1 MNYYIIPKNNNIVKI
16 MLKLTN
22 EKIIPYLSYSLIF
35 YLNELY
41 EQISKLDNE
50 SEEMSIEYVNN
61 IVNPFQFIH
70 TNVPG
75 SIFSVSKVKP
85 DAHIFFEL
93 MEVFQLCNINDI
105 LSLKHKINILH
116 LSPNHSSTNYLLNML
131 REENNDSI
139 VCEDFDYKRL
149 KELFIT
155 NKFSHNLDLIICEF
169 KAEDYSDT
177 KKYINNMI
185 LTLIIVLNY
194 QMNEGTFII
203 KIDNIF
209 YKVIVDIL
217 YTLSSLYDKMYLF
230 KPSISNIT
238 TGERYIICK
247 SFNIERRMII
257 GELNELINYINIDN
271 NMCIET
277 LICNEIPYY
286 FLNKIEESN
295 IIIGQQQLDAF
306 DQIINI
312 FKNKNR
318 EEKIDSLKRL
328 HIQKCIQWCEKN
340 QLPHNKFVDKI
351 NIFLAPKKKD
361 SEEELNF

>member
-131 REENNDSI
+131 I
-139 VCEDFDYKRL
+139 FFL
-149 KELFIT
+149 K
-155 NKFSHNLDLIICEF
+155 
-169 KAEDYSDT
+169 
-177 KKYINNMI
+177 
-185 LTLIIVLNY
+185 
-194 QMNEGTFII
+194 
-203 KIDNIF
+203 
-209 YKVIVDIL
+209 
-217 YTLSSLYDKMYLF
+217 
-230 KPSISNIT
+230 
-238 TGERYIICK
+238 
-247 SFNIERRMII
+247 
-257 GELNELINYINIDN
+257 
-271 NMCIET
+271 
-277 LICNEIPYY
+277 
-286 FLNKIEESN
+286 
-295 IIIGQQQLDAF
+295 
-306 DQIINI
+306 
-312 FKNKNR
+312 
-318 EEKIDSLKRL
+318 
-328 HIQKCIQWCEKN
+328 
-340 QLPHNKFVDKI
+340 
-351 NIFLAPKKKD
+351 
-361 SEEELNF
+361 